1 MMNTRTEGFSELIKR
16 RFVIGS
22 YVLQKEN
29 QEKLFLNAGRVRRM
43 IVDRMNELFKDYDA
57 LIMPSTPDIAPLFN
71 EASDKLSDEYLI
83 LGNHLVIGNFGGFPS
98 ISIPSGFVNNMPISV
113 NITGRAKEDSLV
125 LNLANKLEEV
135 LGCKGMVAKDE

>member
-1 MMNTRTEGFSELIKR
+1 MELQQRI
-16 RFVIGS
+16 
-22 YVLQKEN
+22 
-29 QEKLFLNAGRVRRM
+29 FLNPTIYFECCNTYIQNEG
-43 IVDRMNELFKDYDA
+43 IIKDYGIFDNPDELFKEYDA

-98 ISIPSGFVNNMPISV
+98 ISIPSGFVNNMPVSI
-113 NITGRAKEDSLV
+113 NITGRAREDYLV
-125 LNLANKLEEV
+125 LNMANKIEEV